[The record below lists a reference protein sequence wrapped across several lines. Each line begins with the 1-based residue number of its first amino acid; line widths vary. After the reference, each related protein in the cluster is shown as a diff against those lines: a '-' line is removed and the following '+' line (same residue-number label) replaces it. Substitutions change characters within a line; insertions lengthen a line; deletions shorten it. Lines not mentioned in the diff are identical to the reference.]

1 MSDRLTIRINQS
13 LNNVNLK
20 TSRNLESKVCYSS
33 IAPPILPDCFSI
45 YMSLSLPLSLY
56 IYLIAG
62 KNRHSQLWYV
72 KGRITTQNC
81 KKNIYNCKNQ
91 LKIKEKIRQNRKFN
105 CLVAVVMGFFY
116 GMMRVWL
123 SVWVN
128 DCLYITLHSSYIY
141 FGKDILLVLGWQ
153 IPLD

>member
-33 IAPPILPDCFSI
+33 ISPPILPDCFSI

-62 KNRHSQLWYV
+62 KKSAFATLVR
-72 KGRITTQNC
+72 KGANNDAKLQ
-81 KKNIYNCKNQ
+81 KNIYNCKNQ

>member
-33 IAPPILPDCFSI
+33 ISPPILPDCFSI

-81 KKNIYNCKNQ
+81 KKIYIIAKTSS
-91 LKIKEKIRQNRKFN
+91 KSKKKFAKTES
-105 CLVAVVMGFFY
+105 LIVWLPSLWDFFY